1 MTTIRNY
8 QPADRAQIMEL
19 LRLNTPAFFSP
30 NEEEDLV
37 YYLDNHIERY
47 YVAELDSKVIGSGGI
62 NLADDGITAKLSW
75 DMVHPEHQGK
85 GIGRALTEF
94 RIQHIKEMEG
104 IQMISVRT
112 SQLVYPFYQKF
123 GLEIKEIVEDFW
135 DEGFDMYRMEYP
147 LEKSHQSES

>member
-19 LRLNTPAFFSP
+19 LRLNTPEFFSP

-37 YYLDNHIERY
+37 YYLDNHIEHY
-47 YVAELDSKVIGSGGI
+47 YVAELDGKVVGSGGI
-62 NLADDGITAKLSW
+62 NLADDGVTAKLSW
-75 DMVHPEHQGK
+75 DIVHPEQQGK

-94 RIQHIKEMEG
+94 RIQHIKAMPG
-104 IQMISVRT
+104 LQTISVRT

-135 DEGFDMYRMEYP
+135 EEGFDMYRMESDVKTTP
-147 LEKSHQSES
+147 D